1 MTYNEKDL
9 AAAIEQRKKL
19 PPRTEGLT
27 LETTDIC
34 AGSKVADGWIVVN
47 DNWDP
52 DRCGFPP
59 VVQLNVWII
68 AHYSDLPKGTVMDV
82 CASAPIPSGW
92 GDKGTFWDPNSCG
105 YPQIVNLNKRR
116 IERLS

>member
-1 MTYNEKDL
+1 MTYNEKDV
-9 AAAIEQRKKL
+9 AAAIAQRKKG
-19 PPRTEGLT
+19 PPRTEGLI

-34 AGSKVADGWIVVN
+34 AGSKVPDGWIVMT
-47 DNWDP
+47 DKWDP
-52 DRCGFPP
+52 EMCGFPP

-68 AHYSDLPKGTVMDV
+68 AKYSGLPEGTVMDV

-92 GDKGTFWDPNSCG
+92 GDKGTFWDPYSCG